1 MTRSFRPKFVLF
13 FTLFLFVKCEQHQN
27 AIFDSRADDHY
38 LSLLPT
44 YPNPDLYKADSF
56 NVIPDQF
63 PEQYTGEQPLFPYV
77 PEQST
82 GLRDL
87 ENLEGGANSNLQH
100 CYDKNNRPQL
110 CVPPFENAA
119 YQKPILAT
127 NTCGET
133 NITKFCTQTGSS
145 GQEDSKPC
153 DLCYPGQHRA
163 EMMNDFHTN
172 NNTMTWWQSETMR
185 EGVRYPNSVNI
196 TLDLGKAFDITYIRL
211 RFHSPKPESF
221 AIFKK
226 TTQDSEWV
234 PFQYYSGTC
243 SSTYNVSELTEA
255 PSEDETKA
263 LCTSEFSDISPL
275 TGGNVIFRT
284 LDGRPSAKDI
294 LKSVELRDFV
304 TATNIRIQL
313 TRQNTFGDEVFGD
326 DDVLKSYWYAI
337 DDLIVGGRLDQRNF
351 LFKKPTSP
359 KL

>member
-1 MTRSFRPKFVLF
+1 MLKMTRSFRPKFVLF
-13 FTLFLFVKCEQHQN
+13 LSLVLFVNCERNTLF
-27 AIFDSRADDHY
+27 DSKPDEGY
-38 LSLLPT
+38 LSLLPN
-44 YPNPDLYKADSF
+44 YPDLYKGDNL
-56 NVIPDQF
+56 NVIDQLNE
-63 PEQYTGEQPLFPYV
+63 PYTGEQPLFPYV
-77 PEQST
+77 PEQVT

-119 YQKPILAT
+119 YQKPIVAT

-133 NITKFCTQTGSS
+133 NVTKFCTQTGSS
-145 GQEDSKPC
+145 GGQEDSKPC
-153 DLCYPGQHRA
+153 DYCYPGQHRA
-163 EMMNDFHTN
+163 ELMNDVHTN

-185 EGVRYPNSVNI
+185 EGVRYPASVNI

-226 TTQDSEWV
+226 TSQESDWL

-243 SSTYNVSELTEA
+243 SSTYNVSEVTEA

-326 DDVLKSYWYAI
+326 DDVLRSYWYAI
-337 DDLIVGGRLDQRNF
+337 DDLIVGGRLVEIILIR
-351 LFKKPTSP
+351 
-359 KL
+359 